1 MSDFQRLKTIATK
14 KDVRKKVTMAPF
26 LVVFVA
32 VVAWMGLVSPSRA
45 SAGPAMSAP
54 QADAQGGDVLFVKRC
69 GGCHSLDQDKEG
81 PRLRHIY
88 GAKAGSTA
96 SFKYSS
102 ALKSSNV
109 VWNDATLDKWLT
121 NTDSVVPDNDMDYRV
136 PKPEER
142 AAIIQYLKSISS
154 K

>member
-1 MSDFQRLKTIATK
+1 MNEFHETK
-14 KDVRKKVTMAPF
+14 GHSTMKKSSKKVSIAPF
-26 LVVFVA
+26 LVMFVA
-32 VVAWMGLVSPSRA
+32 ILVWVGLASPGRA
-45 SAGPAMSAP
+45 AAGPEMSVP
-54 QADAQGGDVLFVKRC
+54 QAAEGGDVLFQKRC
-69 GGCHSLDQDKEG
+69 GGCHSIDQDKEG
-81 PRLRHIY
+81 PRLHHAY
-88 GAKAGSTA
+88 GSKAGSVA

-121 NTDSVVPDNDMDYRV
+121 NTDSVVADNDMDYRV
-136 PKPEER
+136 SKPEER

>member
-1 MSDFQRLKTIATK
+1 MK
-14 KDVRKKVTMAPF
+14 KLSRKVSTAPF
-26 LVVFVA
+26 LVMFVVA
-32 VVAWMGLVSPSRA
+32 VVWMGLASPGRA
-45 SAGPAMSAP
+45 VAGPAMSAP
-54 QADAQGGDVLFVKRC
+54 PAAEGGDVLFQKRC
-69 GGCHSLDQDKEG
+69 GGCHSVDQDKEG
-81 PRLRHIY
+81 PRLHHVY
-88 GAKAGSTA
+88 GAKAGSVA
-96 SFKYSS
+96 SFKYSA

-142 AAIIQYLKSISS
+142 SAIIQYLKSISS